1 MRAEG
6 AGEEAELCAWEA
18 GRGLRAGPLDCDAQ
32 GRKAQ
37 VPCGLG
43 VSELP
48 EACQA
53 HVRMR
58 RPLYVPIFTRSLP
71 RGHLSLQLACVPSR
85 RITFLPPVPDSWFP
99 ENGNSVDSKPRVQ
112 RLPHAMCS
120 PRAPHAS
127 ARAAIPATRLGGC
140 FWHPHFIGRKMETQ

>member
-85 RITFLPPVPDSWFP
+85 RITFLLSSHLSLTHGF
-99 ENGNSVDSKPRVQ
+99 Q
-112 RLPHAMCS
+112 
-120 PRAPHAS
+120 
-127 ARAAIPATRLGGC
+127 
-140 FWHPHFIGRKMETQ
+140 KMEIQLTANLVCSACHMPCALQGLPMRQPVQQSQQLGWAGAFGTPIL